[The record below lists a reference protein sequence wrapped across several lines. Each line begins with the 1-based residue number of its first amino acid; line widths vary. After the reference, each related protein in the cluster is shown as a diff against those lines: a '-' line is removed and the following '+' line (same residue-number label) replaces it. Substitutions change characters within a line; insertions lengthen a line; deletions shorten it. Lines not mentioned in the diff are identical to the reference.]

1 MVSEKAKELA
11 AKQKAQIKAEKL
23 RKKNSTDPADW
34 SRTRQFVETY
44 KATAKQDPSTNW
56 WLLGSA
62 VAAFAVVGIIGVLT
76 QTHWAV
82 WILLGLMGAFTAAM
96 FVLVWRAKKAI
107 LTSAKGQPGS
117 AYAALQML
125 NTKKYT
131 YAPGINGTRQ
141 LDVVHRVVGPGGI
154 VLIGEGAA
162 SRVRPLLAQEAKKH
176 ESLVQGTKVTQI
188 MLGDA
193 DNQVSLEALQKHIE
207 KMPKVLQP
215 YQVTEVLTRLKAMD
229 AMRPKAPLPKGPLPT
244 PKGMN
249 RAMRGR

>member
-1 MVSEKAKELA
+1 MASEKAKELA
-11 AKQKAQIKAEKL
+11 AKQKAQIRAEKL

-34 SRTRQFVETY
+34 GQVRQFVETY
-44 KATAKQDPSTNW
+44 KATARQDKQVNL
-56 WLLGSA
+56 WLAGSA
-62 VAAFAVVGIIGVLT
+62 VAAFAVVGIIGVLVNAF
-76 QTHWAV
+76 WAV
-82 WILLGLMGAFTAAM
+82 WLVAALMAALTAAM

-125 NTKKYT
+125 NNKKYT
-131 YAPGINGTRQ
+131 YAPGINATRQ
-141 LDVVHRVVGPGGI
+141 MDVVHRVVGPGGI

-162 SRVRPLLAQEAKKH
+162 SRVRPLLAQEARKH
-176 ESLVQGTKVTQI
+176 ESVAHGAKVTQI

-193 DNQVSLEALQKHIE
+193 DNQVSLEKLQKHVE

-215 YQVTEVLTRLKAMD
+215 YQVSEVLTRLRALD
-229 AMRPKAPLPKGPLPT
+229 AVRPKAPLPKGPLPT

-249 RAMRGR
+249 RALRGR